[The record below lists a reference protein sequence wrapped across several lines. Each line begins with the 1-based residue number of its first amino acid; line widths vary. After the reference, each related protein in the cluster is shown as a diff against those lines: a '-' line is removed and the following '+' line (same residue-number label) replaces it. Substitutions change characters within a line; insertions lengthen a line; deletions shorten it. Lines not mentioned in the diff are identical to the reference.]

1 MILEDNSW
9 TKATLTLMKS
19 KIASMVLIQSE
30 FFFKINTVAQL
41 KFDIVINFLIDF
53 CLV

>member
-19 KIASMVLIQSE
+19 KTPLMVLIQSE
-30 FFFKINTVAQL
+30 FFL
-41 KFDIVINFLIDF
+41 ESL
-53 CLV
+53 LLS